1 MQNIVESKKKHL
13 WRKLVWQT
21 NPDDAPLGP
30 FHYAEVY
37 CCEESNGFA
46 VWYVRRL
53 AKDDRRGV
61 AGVASADYL
70 LDYFSETQR
79 NEAIERAVLIANSHS
94 DVDQLIAALDSLA
107 AAGKK
112 V

>member
-1 MQNIVESKKKHL
+1 MNNIAESKKNHL
-13 WRKLVWQT
+13 WRKIVWQT

-30 FHYAEVY
+30 FHHAEVY

-53 AKDDRRGV
+53 AKDDRRG
-61 AGVASADYL
+61 ASGVESADYL
-70 LDYFSETQR
+70 LEYFPKTQR
-79 NEAIERAVLIANSHS
+79 DAAIECAVLVANISK
-94 DVDQLIAALDSLA
+94 DVGQLIAELDKLA
-107 AAGKK
+107 ATGKK